1 MTPHTKIDTKIA
13 VVLRDDLETWQRLNV
28 TAFTMSGVAGT
39 TEGILG
45 DPYEDASGVTYLPM
59 MVQPVMLFEADATKL
74 RTVYG
79 RARSREVRF
88 SIFTEQLFSTPDD
101 EANRAAVKAVAS
113 DDLALVGMAMRAER
127 GVIDKIF
134 KGVSLHR

>member
-1 MTPHTKIDTKIA
+1 MTFDTKIA
-13 VVLRDDLETWQRLNV
+13 IVLRDDLQTWQRLNV
-28 TAFTMSGVAGT
+28 TAFTISGVAGT

>member
-1 MTPHTKIDTKIA
+1 MTFDTKIA
-13 VVLRDDLETWQRLNV
+13 IVLRDDLQTWQRLNV
-28 TAFTMSGVAGT
+28 TAFTISGIAGT

-45 DPYEDASGVTYLPM
+45 DPYEDASGVTYLSM
-59 MVQPVMLFEADATKL
+59 MVQPVMLFEADANKL
-74 RTVYG
+74 RTIYG